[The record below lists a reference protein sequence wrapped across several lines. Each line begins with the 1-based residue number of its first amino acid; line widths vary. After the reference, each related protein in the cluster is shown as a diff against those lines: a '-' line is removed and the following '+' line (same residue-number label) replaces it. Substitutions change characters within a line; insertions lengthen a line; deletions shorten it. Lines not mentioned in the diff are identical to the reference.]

1 MTLTKILTMKLLL
14 IVSVSLSLSQQEG
27 IEQKRPKSIVVNKPV
42 NIKEIIRYGEKGGDA
57 KRESRLKNRS
67 SVSMPSLPT
76 MVSTDASLRR
86 TKILSPMNTEA
97 DNNTGRAIVCGPEGA
112 EFNITWKPKI
122 IDPEKF
128 VQIHFN
134 FTAPTN
140 FTKGKAHVD
149 VYLEGTPDRLFFN
162 GPRNRL

>member
-1 MTLTKILTMKLLL
+1 MKLLL

-67 SVSMPSLPT
+67 SLSMPSLPT

-97 DNNTGRAIVCGPEGA
+97 DNNTGRAIVCGA
-112 EFNITWKPKI
+112 YNFLAFI
-122 IDPEKF
+122 IMVHLKEKKKRY
-128 VQIHFN
+128 VIRKHNYFN
-134 FTAPTN
+134 F
-140 FTKGKAHVD
+140 
-149 VYLEGTPDRLFFN
+149 YLRDC
-162 GPRNRL
+162 PRQNKDMS